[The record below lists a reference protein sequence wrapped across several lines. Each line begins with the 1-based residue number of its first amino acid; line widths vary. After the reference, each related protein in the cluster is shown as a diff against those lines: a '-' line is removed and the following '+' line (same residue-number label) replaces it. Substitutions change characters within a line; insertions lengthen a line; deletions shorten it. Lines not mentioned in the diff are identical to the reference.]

1 MKDLNSKAFDM
12 FLLMFNLSQ
21 LTSGEKIITLFV
33 EALKE
38 IWPGTD
44 FLYTRDYPKN
54 NNLSIIKIS
63 TASSNYGFLNISRYT
78 DLKQVDQDLI
88 YNAAAMLAVI
98 LNRIEQDRLLAD
110 EKLHLEKLVDEKIKA
125 IRESEEKFRNFFEHS
140 IVGKSITAPDG
151 RIETNK
157 AFSEILGYSREEL
170 AGINWQDITYKDDID
185 KDEKI
190 IASIISG
197 KKMSARWEKR
207 YIRKNGD
214 IIWTDISTVLQ
225 RDNEGNP
232 LYFITTIFDI
242 TEHKRLVAALTESE
256 SRYRSMFENNYAV
269 MLLIDPQDGTI
280 VDSNPAASEF
290 YGFDRNNFKGK
301 KMSEISTID
310 NSVLSERLKFLF
322 TGDKNQFVSKHRVK
336 SGIIRDVEIFC
347 SPIIYRG
354 EKLMHCI
361 IHDITQRNV
370 AMEELNKSLAE
381 KKELISEIYHR
392 TKNNMQVIISMFSLK
407 SMYSEDEKLEKIFK
421 DMENR
426 IRAMSLVHEKLY
438 QSRNLS
444 KLNLKEYLSELV
456 VNILSAYGITDSKI
470 SVKNKMENI
479 EVLIDTAIPCG
490 LVVNELV
497 SNVVKHAFPDNR
509 SGEIITSLTIDEA
522 DEIELV
528 VSDTGVGCGTLPGLE
543 EIESMGLQIVK
554 NIVEYQ
560 LKGKIELSPS
570 AGTKWIIRFSDNV
583 YEERI

>member
-1 MKDLNSKAFDM
+1 
-12 FLLMFNLSQ
+12 
-21 LTSGEKIITLFV
+21 
-33 EALKE
+33 
-38 IWPGTD
+38 
-44 FLYTRDYPKN
+44 
-54 NNLSIIKIS
+54 
-63 TASSNYGFLNISRYT
+63 
-78 DLKQVDQDLI
+78 
-88 YNAAAMLAVI
+88 
-98 LNRIEQDRLLAD
+98 
-110 EKLHLEKLVDEKIKA
+110 
-125 IRESEEKFRNFFEHS
+125 
-140 IVGKSITAPDG
+140 
-151 RIETNK
+151 
-157 AFSEILGYSREEL
+157 
-170 AGINWQDITYKDDID
+170 
-185 KDEKI
+185 
-190 IASIISG
+190 
-197 KKMSARWEKR
+197 
-207 YIRKNGD
+207 
-214 IIWTDISTVLQ
+214 
-225 RDNEGNP
+225 
-232 LYFITTIFDI
+232 
-242 TEHKRLVAALTESE
+242 
-256 SRYRSMFENNYAV
+256 
-269 MLLIDPQDGTI
+269 
-280 VDSNPAASEF
+280 
-290 YGFDRNNFKGK
+290 
-301 KMSEISTID
+301 
-310 NSVLSERLKFLF
+310 
-322 TGDKNQFVSKHRVK
+322 
-336 SGIIRDVEIFC
+336 
-347 SPIIYRG
+347 
-354 EKLMHCI
+354 MHCI

-528 VSDTGVGCGTLPGLE
+528 VSDTGVGCGALPGLE